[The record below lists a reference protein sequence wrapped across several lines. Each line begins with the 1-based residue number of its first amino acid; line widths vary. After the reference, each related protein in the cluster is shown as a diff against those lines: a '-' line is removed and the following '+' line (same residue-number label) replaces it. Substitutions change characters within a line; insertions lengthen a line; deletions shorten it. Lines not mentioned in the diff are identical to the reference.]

1 MTQSQV
7 IIQLR
12 TFGHAAITTSDG
24 SVGDA
29 LVSNSKRFALFCFL
43 ALPKPGDR
51 HRRDTLLGVFWP
63 ELDQDRARA
72 NLRQSLAFIRRSLGD
87 DVLIRGGDE
96 EVGINSERVWCDAA
110 EFQQAVERADW
121 KEAIELYG
129 GDFLKGLFLSNA
141 TEFEPWLERER
152 ARYAGAYCRAL
163 EGAASSAVSDLQW
176 QQALAYCERLLE
188 QDRFNSR
195 YAMKLMEVMAAAGDP
210 ANALLYADEHAALL
224 REELDIA
231 VPSELADVTRRIR
244 DALEVNR
251 TGHIHQIAADVP
263 SEFEIQAA
271 PNGGTNSTDDMPG
284 GAARTGRIVAAV
296 TGAFVVAIAAV
307 VVVTLESRD
316 GGGTLDPDRVIV
328 AEFRNETGDSTLDLL
343 GRFAGHQVTQGV
355 QQTGSVQVLPWETS
369 LQAWLQVQEELGTGQ
384 ALDPVQAFAEAT
396 GAGIV
401 VTGTYYL
408 ENDRIRFESDVN
420 DATRGQLVGS
430 VEPAHGSR
438 DSISH
443 IVGRLQQNAM
453 GLFAVRTD
461 ERLIPTFEVAGT
473 PPSWDAYQAFDEGM
487 QRYIRGQTRVAQ
499 GYFRRAIEL
508 HADYMDALVYL
519 AITHQNLMEFAK
531 LDSVLSELA
540 NLGERLTPYFSAY
553 TESMQAYVD
562 GDLERAVVA
571 ARRAAEMAP
580 GSRAWHQLGVL
591 CVWTNRPREAV
602 EVYTA
607 LNPESPVVRGNGS
620 AWGFLAGALHSL
632 GEHERELEVARRF
645 REVYPER
652 VGWSLRLQAEALAAM
667 GQIEDL
673 ESVLDELIEASNSY
687 QMRRTL
693 IHVAETLRAD
703 DRTEAADRTVDRAIE
718 WFESRPLDEAAEEE
732 HRRYYGEV
740 LLLAERYH
748 DAHEVFDGLVRDTE
762 YPYLINYRGLR
773 ALAAVTLGDSVQAIE
788 DEEWLAGVNPP
799 YVRGHPV
806 FWRAVVAGALGRREE
821 AVSLLRRAFAEGMT
835 FFWWTQEQTALKP
848 LRGYPAFEEL
858 MRPKR

>member
-1 MTQSQV
+1 M
-7 IIQLR
+7 IRLR

-24 SVGDA
+24 SDGDV

-43 ALPKPGDR
+43 ALPEPGAT

-72 NLRQSLAFIRRSLGD
+72 NLRQSLAFIRRTLGD

-96 EVGINSERVWCDAA
+96 EVGINPERVWCDAA
-110 EFQQAVERADW
+110 EFQRAVERADW
-121 KEAIELYG
+121 TEAVKLCR

-141 TEFEPWLERER
+141 LEFEPWLERER
-152 ARYAGAYCRAL
+152 ARFTRAFRRAL
-163 EGAASSAVSDLQW
+163 EGAAGSAVSDRQW

-195 YAMKLMEVMAAAGDP
+195 YVMKLMEVLVAAGDP

-231 VPSELADVTRRIR
+231 VPAELSDLARQIR
-244 DALEVNR
+244 DAPEVNR
-251 TGHIHQIAADVP
+251 TGHNSQIAAEVP
-263 SEFEIQAA
+263 PELETETA
-271 PNGGTNSTDDMPG
+271 PIDGTNSTNVLPG
-284 GAARTGRIVAAV
+284 GAARTGRMV
-296 TGAFVVAIAAV
+296 TRVVGAFVVVTAGI
-307 VVVTLESRD
+307 VVVTLASRN
-316 GGGTLDPDRVIV
+316 GAGTLDPGRVIV
-328 AEFRNETGDSTLDLL
+328 AEFRNETGDSTLDLF
-343 GRFAGHQVTQGV
+343 GRFAGHQVTQGI
-355 QQTGSVQVLPWETS
+355 QQTGTVQVLPWETS
-369 LQAWLQVQEELGTGQ
+369 LQAWLHVQEELETGRP
-384 ALDPVQAFAEAT
+384 LDPVQAFAEET
-396 GAGIV
+396 GAEVV

-408 ENDRIRFESDVN
+408 ENGLIRFESDVN
-420 DATRGQLVGS
+420 DAKRGRLVGS
-430 VEPAHGSR
+430 VEPALGSR
-438 DSISH
+438 DSLNQ
-443 IVGRLQQNAM
+443 IVGRLQQNVM
-453 GLFAVRTD
+453 GFFAVRTD
-461 ERLIPTFEVAGT
+461 ERLIPTAAVAGT
-473 PPSWDAYQAFDEGM
+473 PPPWDAYKAFDEGM

-508 HADYMDALVYL
+508 HPDYLDAQMYL
-519 AITHQNLMEFAK
+519 AITHQNLMEFAQ
-531 LDSVLSELA
+531 LDSVLSGLS
-540 NLGERLTPYFSAY
+540 NLGESLTPYFSAY
-553 TESMQAYVD
+553 AESMQAYVD

-571 ARRAAEMAP
+571 ARRAAEMVP

-602 EVYTA
+602 EVYRA

-620 AWGFLAGALHSL
+620 AWAFLAGALHSL

-673 ESVLDELIEASNSY
+673 ENVLDELIEAPNSY

-740 LLLAERYH
+740 LLLAERYD

-773 ALAAVTLGDSVQAIE
+773 ALAAVALGDSAQARE

-806 FWRAVVAGALGRREE
+806 FWRAVVAGALGRRDE

-835 FFWWTQEQTALKP
+835 FFWWTQEQTALKS
-848 LRGYPAFEEL
+848 LRGYPAFDDL
-858 MRPKR
+858 MRPRR